1 MYYACNHTEKK
12 RKKRTNLHYYII
24 IMDEIFFKKSKKV
37 NVFILTLNG
46 RRHYWQKRYVKAF
59 DDFSRRFI
67 LNSSPFMAVLKTD
80 DVDI

>member
-1 MYYACNHTEKK
+1 MHVIIPKKEKK
-12 RKKRTNLHYYII
+12 THEPALLHNYNGRN
-24 IMDEIFFKKSKKV
+24 FKKKKSNKV

-59 DDFSRRFI
+59 DVFSRRYI